1 MAELRGRLLAAF
13 AVMLF
18 VLGSGTVGY
27 YAIGHGRWSVFDCFY
42 MTIITLT
49 TVGYG
54 EVLHDFE
61 MVPHARWFTV
71 ALLVLGMGTVV
82 YFASALTALIIEGD
96 LRRALRHTR
105 MRKQI
110 AKLEDHVVVCG
121 AGSTASQAIEEL
133 MEYRI
138 ATVAIDMDRERL
150 EELAEL
156 HPGEL
161 FKYVVGD
168 ATDDDVL
175 EEAAVGQA
183 RGVVVALAGDKD
195 NLFVVVSA
203 RQMNARARIVARGS
217 DLQILEKLRK
227 AGADT
232 VVSPNYIGGMRM
244 VSELLRPQVVK
255 FLDDMRRD
263 AQRVR
268 IEEVQLPPGSPLS
281 GKTLASSGIR
291 SFAGDILVLAVQ
303 RPAASGYVFNPK
315 ADFVLGDGMTL
326 VVLGPLAEVE
336 ILREKARAA
345 A

>member
-1 MAELRGRLLAAF
+1 MAELRARLVAAF
-13 AVMLF
+13 AVMLL
-18 VLGSGTVGY
+18 VLAAGTIGY
-27 YAIGHGRWSVFDCFY
+27 YLLGQGRWTVFDCFY

-54 EVLHDFE
+54 EVLQGFE
-61 MVPHARWFTV
+61 QVPHARGFTV

-82 YFASALTALIIEGD
+82 YFASSLTALIIEGD

-121 AGSTASQAIEEL
+121 AGSTGSHAIEEL
-133 MEYRI
+133 MEYKI
-138 ATVAIDMDRERL
+138 KTVAIDMSRDRL
-150 EELAEL
+150 EDLAEQ
-156 HPGEL
+156 HPAEL
-161 FKYVVGD
+161 FKYIEGD
-168 ATDDDVL
+168 ATDDHVL
-175 EEAAVGQA
+175 EEAAVSQA
-183 RGVVVALAGDKD
+183 RGIVAALADDKD
-195 NLFVVVSA
+195 NLFLVVSA

-217 DLQILEKLRK
+217 DLQILEKLKK

-263 AQRVR
+263 KATVR
-268 IEEVQLPPGSPLS
+268 IEEVLVPEGSPLS
-281 GKTLASSGIR
+281 GKTLGNSGIR
-291 SFAGDILVLAVQ
+291 AVARDILVLAVQ
-303 RPAASGYVFNPK
+303 IPGGDGYRFNPG
-315 ADFVLGDGMTL
+315 ADFTLGAGMTL

-336 ILREKARAA
+336 VLRAKARNG
-345 A
+345 

>member
-1 MAELRGRLLAAF
+1 MAELRARLVAAF

-18 VLGSGTVGY
+18 VLATGTFGY
-27 YAIGHGRWSVFDCFY
+27 YLLGKGRWEVFDCFY

-54 EVLHDFE
+54 EVLGGFE
-61 MVPHARWFTV
+61 QVPHARSFTV
-71 ALLVLGMGTVV
+71 VLLVLGMGTVV

-110 AKLEDHVVVCG
+110 AKLENHVVVCG
-121 AGSTASQAIEEL
+121 AGSTGSHAIEEL
-133 MEYRI
+133 MEYGI
-138 ATVAIDMDRERL
+138 STVAIDLSRERL
-150 EELAEL
+150 EIMAEQ
-156 HPGEL
+156 HPGDL
-161 FKYVVGD
+161 FRYVEGD
-168 ATDDDVL
+168 ATDDHVL
-175 EEAAVGQA
+175 EEAALGKA
-183 RGVVVALAGDKD
+183 RGVVAALASDKD

-203 RQMNARARIVARGS
+203 RQMNTHARIVARGS

-263 AQRVR
+263 KGRFR
-268 IEEVQLPPGSPLS
+268 IEEVVVPDGSPLC
-281 GKTLASSGIR
+281 GKTLGNSGIR
-291 SFAGDILVLAVQ
+291 SAARDILVLAVAVPGSESY
-303 RPAASGYVFNPK
+303 RFNPG
-315 ADFVLGDGMTL
+315 ADFQISSGMTL
-326 VVLGPLAEVE
+326 VVLGPLSEVE
-336 ILREKARAA
+336 SLRARARTA
-345 A
+345 G

>member
-1 MAELRGRLLAAF
+1 MAELRARLLAAF

-18 VLGSGTVGY
+18 VLAAGTIGY
-27 YAIGHGRWSVFDCFY
+27 YLLGQGRWTVFDCFY

-54 EVLHDFE
+54 EVLHGFE
-61 MVPHARWFTV
+61 EVAHARGFTV

-121 AGSTASQAIEEL
+121 AGSTGSHAIEEL
-133 MEYRI
+133 MDYKI
-138 ATVAIDMDRERL
+138 KTVAIDMSRDRL
-150 EELAEL
+150 EDLAEK
-156 HPGEL
+156 HPGDL
-161 FKYVVGD
+161 FKYVEGD

-175 EEAAVGQA
+175 IEASLSQA
-183 RGVVVALAGDKD
+183 RGVVAALADDKD

-217 DLQILEKLRK
+217 DLQILEKLKK

-263 AQRVR
+263 KATVR
-268 IEEVQLPPGSPLS
+268 IEEVLVPEASPLC
-281 GKTLASSGIR
+281 GKTLGNSGIR
-291 SFAGDILVLAVQ
+291 AAARDILVLAVQ
-303 RPAASGYVFNPK
+303 VPGGDGYRFNPG
-315 ADFVLGDGMTL
+315 ADFTLGAGMTL

-336 ILREKARAA
+336 VLRAKARKA
-345 A
+345 